1 MKELC
6 FSKLVIKKMDDNTML
21 LQASGLQENENTLI
35 HKASDSQASGLQ
47 ENENTL
53 IHKASVNENINNT
66 IQLLQASNDQR
77 ELERLSLA

>member
-21 LQASGLQENENTLI
+21 L
-35 HKASDSQASGLQ
+35 QASGLQ